1 MTDPMVLMMYGG
13 DTGGMGDPFEDDDDM
28 QGGGNSSVPMPKDT
42 IETQL
47 LLGDRKSQEIG
58 ELFTINLF
66 KMLEKANAKGKEVLS
81 TS

>member
-1 MTDPMVLMMYGG
+1 MVLMMYGG
-13 DTGGMGDPFEDDDDM
+13 DAGGMGDPFEDDDDIY
-28 QGGGNSSVPMPKDT
+28 GSGNPGNSLPKDT

-66 KMLEKANAKGKEVLS
+66 KMLEKVPKFTGLQSMVL
-81 TS
+81 